1 MEPFTRLSS
10 RAAPLPQDNVDTDII
25 LPARFL
31 LITEKRGLGQ
41 YAFYEWREAG
51 DFVLDQP
58 RWQGAQVLVAG
69 DNFGC
74 GSSREQAPWALLDL
88 GIRAI
93 VAPGFGEIFRANMLR
108 NGMLPV
114 VLSEGDWRKVLDAA
128 ELAEPVTVD
137 LLSQLIMLADGSNIG
152 FALPDDERQALLH
165 GWDEIDGIRLRH
177 ADAITAFETR
187 QRALAP
193 WLWEHEKEPTDG

>member
-41 YAFYEWREAG
+41 YAFLEWREAG
-51 DFVLDQP
+51 TFVLDQP
-58 RWQGAQVLVAG
+58 SWQGAQVLVAG

-74 GSSREQAPWALLDL
+74 GSSREHAPWALLDL

-114 VLSEGDWRKVLDAA
+114 
-128 ELAEPVTVD
+128 T
-137 LLSQLIMLADGSNIG
+137 
-152 FALPDDERQALLH
+152 LPEDERHALLN
-165 GWDEIDGIRLRH
+165 GWDEIDGIRARYS
-177 ADAITAFETR
+177 AAITAFETR
-187 QRALAP
+187 QRETAP
-193 WLWEHEKEPTDG
+193 WLWTKELTDG